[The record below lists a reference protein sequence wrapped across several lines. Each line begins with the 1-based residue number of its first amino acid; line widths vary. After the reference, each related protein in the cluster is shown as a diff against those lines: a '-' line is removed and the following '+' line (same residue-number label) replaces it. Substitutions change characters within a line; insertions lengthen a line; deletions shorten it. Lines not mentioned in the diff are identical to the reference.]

1 MLVNKRI
8 MVCLDGFKYSEKALS
23 QAIQIAKK
31 FDSKIILVHVVE
43 PTAVFSTMQDPAV
56 PYWGSINAPLLQS
69 SLYKE
74 QKEGNKILTKNFDVL
89 EKEGIQFDMV
99 LLLGNLSEKILN
111 FSKKKKTNALL

>member
-1 MLVNKRI
+1 M
-8 MVCLDGFKYSEKALS
+8 
-23 QAIQIAKK
+23 
-31 FDSKIILVHVVE
+31 
-43 PTAVFSTMQDPAV
+43 
-56 PYWGSINAPLLQS
+56 LQS